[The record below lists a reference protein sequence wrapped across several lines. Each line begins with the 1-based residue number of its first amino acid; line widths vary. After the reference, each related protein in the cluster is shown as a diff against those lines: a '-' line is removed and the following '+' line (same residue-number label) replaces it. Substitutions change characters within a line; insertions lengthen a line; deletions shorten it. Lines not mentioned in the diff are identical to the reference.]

1 MQRRDFLRTAALA
14 SPAILA
20 AGTAAAGAVAATR
33 RLDDTVSAAPPPST
47 GRLRHSVCRWCY
59 GGMSLEDLCVMAKAQ
74 GVAGIDLL
82 SEHEWE
88 VPTRFGMTC
97 TTANGPS
104 SIAQGFNRPENHDRL
119 VAESERLLPL
129 VAEAGIPNM
138 IVFSG
143 NRFGMDDAEGRRNC
157 ATGLRRITPLAEDL
171 GVMVVME
178 LLNSRV
184 DHRDYMCDRTEWGA
198 ALVDEV
204 GSDNFRLLY
213 DIYHMQIMEGDV
225 IRTIRT
231 HGDKIAHYHTA
242 GNPGR
247 RNLDATQ
254 ELYYPA
260 IANAIA
266 DSGFDGWLAHEF
278 TPRGDAAAALREG
291 VVACTV

>member
-1 MQRRDFLRTAALA
+1 MQRREFLRTAALA
-14 SPAILA
+14 SPSLL
-20 AGTAAAGAVAATR
+20 AAGAVADSGPIAR
-33 RLDDTVSAAPPPST
+33 EQAAAASTPPPDT
-47 GRLRHSVCRWCY
+47 GRLRQSVCRWCY
-59 GGMSLEDLCVMAKAQ
+59 GGMSLPDLCAMAKAQ

-82 SEHEWE
+82 SEGEWDI
-88 VPTRFGMTC
+88 PTQFGMIC
-97 TTANGPS
+97 TTANGPCT
-104 SIAQGFNRPENHDRL
+104 IPQGFNRLENHDRL

-129 VAEAGIPNM
+129 VAAAGIPNM

-157 ATGLRRITPLAEDL
+157 AQGLKRIAPLAENL

-178 LLNSRV
+178 LLNSKV

-225 IRTIRT
+225 IRTLGT
-231 HGDKIAHYHTA
+231 HGKAIAHYHSA

-247 RNLDATQ
+247 SNLDLSQ
-254 ELYYPA
+254 ELCYPA
-260 IANAIA
+260 IAKAIA
-266 DSGFDGWLAHEF
+266 DSGFQGWFAHEF
-278 TPRGDAAAALREG
+278 MPRGDKAAALRQG
-291 VVACTV
+291 VEMCTV

>member
-1 MQRRDFLRTAALA
+1 M
-14 SPAILA
+14 LA
-20 AGTAAAGAVAATR
+20 AGAAAGAMNAPR
-33 RLDDTVSAAPPPST
+33 PLDDDAAAPSPPDT
-47 GRLRHSVCRWCY
+47 GRLKQSVSRWCY
-59 GGMSLEDLCVMAKAQ
+59 GGMSLDDLCILSKSV
-74 GVAGIDLL
+74 GLGGIDLL
-82 SEHEWE
+82 SENEWE
-88 VPTRFGMTC
+88 VPARHGLIC

-104 SIAQGFNRPENHDRL
+104 SIPQGFNRLENHDRL

-129 VAEAGIPNM
+129 VAAAGIPNM

-157 ATGLRRITPLAEDL
+157 AKGLRRIAPLAEDL
-171 GVMVVME
+171 GVMVIME

-184 DHRDYMCDRTEWGA
+184 DHADYMCDRTEWGA

-204 GSDNFRLLY
+204 ASDRFRLLY

-225 IRTIRT
+225 IRTIGT

-247 RNLDATQ
+247 RNLDGTQ
-254 ELYYPA
+254 ELHYPA
-260 IANAIA
+260 IATAIA

-278 TPRGDAAAALREG
+278 VPRGDAAASLREG

>member
-14 SPAILA
+14 SPALLA
-20 AGTAAAGAVAATR
+20 AGAAAAAPLAVQQAATA
-33 RLDDTVSAAPPPST
+33 SAATPPST
-47 GRLRHSVCRWCY
+47 GRLRHSVCRWCF

-82 SEHEWE
+82 SENEWE
-88 VPTRFGMTC
+88 VLTRFGMIC

-104 SIAQGFNRPENHDRL
+104 TIPQGFNRLENHDRL

-129 VAEAGIPNM
+129 VAAAGIPNM

-157 ATGLRRITPLAEDL
+157 AKGLKRIAPLAENL
-171 GVMVVME
+171 GVMLVME
-178 LLNSRV
+178 LLNSKV

-213 DIYHMQIMEGDV
+213 DIYHMQVMEGDV
-225 IRTIRT
+225 IRTIGQ
-231 HGDKIAHYHTA
+231 HGKAIAHYHSA

-247 RNLDATQ
+247 SNLDATQ

-260 IANAIA
+260 IAKAIA
-266 DSGFDGWLAHEF
+266 DSGFDGWFAHEF
-278 TPRGDAAAALREG
+278 MPRGDKAAALREA